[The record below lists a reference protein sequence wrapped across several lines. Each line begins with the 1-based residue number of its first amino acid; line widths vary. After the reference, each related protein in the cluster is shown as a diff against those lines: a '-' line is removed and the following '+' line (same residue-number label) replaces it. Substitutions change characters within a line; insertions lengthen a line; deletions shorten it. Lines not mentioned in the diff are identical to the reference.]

1 MSIIISDLS
10 FHYPNQYPLFERLN
24 FSVAQPEKVSV
35 TGDNGAGKSTL
46 LRLMAGLLQPAKG
59 SIITSSPPYYIPQ
72 HTGWLHQN
80 VAEMMRVNDKLTAL
94 DAILKGSI
102 APADYDTLADDWQI
116 EAKCQSALAY
126 WQLSHLQL
134 DTPADSLSGGEK
146 TKVFLAGLL
155 IHTPDIILLDEPSNH
170 LDASSRKLLYQ
181 YMEQSKATIVVVSH
195 DITLLDQLPVT
206 YELSGKG
213 MKRYG
218 GNYAFYKE
226 QKEIEI
232 NALSED
238 IHAEEK
244 ALRKAREKAREI
256 AERQQKME
264 TRGAKQQK
272 KEGTGKAMMDK
283 LKNDAENSSSRMKGV
298 HDEIIRNNQTK
309 LSGLRQQ
316 KEALKNLKMDF
327 DNASLHS
334 GKLLIETHQLN
345 FAYQPDQFLWKT
357 PVDFKLYSNDR
368 IRLSGDNGTGKTTFI
383 QLLTGSLTPSCG
395 QIKRADFQWIYLDQ
409 DYTQVDVDCTVRQ
422 LTEKYNIQNLKE
434 HEVRLRLNR
443 FLFSADTLDKSCK
456 ALSGGEKMR
465 LYLCC
470 LMISNQM
477 PDLIIL
483 DEPTN
488 NLDISSLQVLTQ
500 TIKNYQGSLLIISHD
515 DYFVREIGITAMTE
529 IY

>member
-1 MSIIISDLS
+1 
-10 FHYPNQYPLFERLN
+10 
-24 FSVAQPEKVSV
+24 
-35 TGDNGAGKSTL
+35 
-46 LRLMAGLLQPAKG
+46 MAGSLQPAAG
-59 SIITSSPPYYIPQ
+59 SIMTSSQACYIPQ
-72 HTGWLHQN
+72 HTGLLHQN
-80 VAEMMRVNDKLTAL
+80 VAEMMRVNDKLMAL
-94 DAILKGSI
+94 NAILKGSI
-102 APADYDTLADDWQI
+102 SPADYDTLADDWEI
-116 EAKCQSALAY
+116 EAKCRSALAF
-126 WQLSHLQL
+126 WQLSHLEL
-134 DTPADSLSGGEK
+134 DTPASSLSGGEK

-170 LDASSRKLLYQ
+170 LDESGRKGLYQ

-218 GNYAFYKE
+218 GNYSFYRE

-238 IHAEEK
+238 IHVEEK

-283 LKNDAENSSSRMKGV
+283 LKNDAENSSSRMQGV
-298 HDEIIRNNQTK
+298 HTEKRRAIAHG
-309 LSGLRQQ
+309 LSELRKGLSAV
-316 KEALKNLKMDF
+316 KDLKMDF

-334 GKLLIETHQLN
+334 GKLLIEARQLN
-345 FAYQPDQFLWKT
+345 FAYQPEKLLWKT

-368 IRLSGDNGTGKTTFI
+368 IRLSGDNGAGKTTFVR
-383 QLLTGSLTPSCG
+383 LLTGSLAPSCG
-395 QIKRADFQWIYLDQ
+395 QIKRADFTWIYLDQ
-409 DYTQVDVDCTVRQ
+409 NYTQVDVDCTVGQ
-422 LTEKYNIQNLKE
+422 LAEKYNIQNLKE
-434 HEVRLRLNR
+434 HELRLRLNR
-443 FLFSADTLDKSCK
+443 FLFSSDTLDKSCK
-456 ALSGGEKMR
+456 TLSGGEKMR

-477 PDLIIL
+477 PDLILL

-488 NLDISSLQVLTQ
+488 NLDISSLMVLTQ
-500 TIKNYQGSLLIISHD
+500 TIKNYQGSLLVISHD
-515 DYFVREIGITAMTE
+515 DYFVREIGITGCIHINSALAGNP
-529 IY
+529 